1 MRWLR
6 TSCLLALALLLL
18 VPAAASAAKSKPKTT
33 HTTAGTAAAEHA
45 LIGTNDL
52 GPGWVAGTAST
63 KAESL
68 SCGGTSAAVAGVV
81 EIGAAA
87 SPTFR
92 ASGSGPFVS
101 QAAFVYGSDS
111 QAAALWEHVAGA
123 KVLACLAKSV
133 AGGGVKGIS
142 FTVLHHEELS
152 RPAGGA
158 RSSAYRVVVQA
169 KTKAQKV
176 TAYVDMLL
184 LGRGD
189 AVTALSFASF
199 TQPVD
204 TGLELSLARVVAGR
218 LA

>member
-1 MRWLR
+1 VRILCFLAAAA
-6 TSCLLALALLLL
+6 CLLA
-18 VPAAASAAKSKPKTT
+18 PAAASAAKSKPKTT
-33 HTTAGTAAAEHA
+33 HTTAGTAAAERA
-45 LIGTNDL
+45 LIGTSDL
-52 GPGWVAGTAST
+52 GPGWVAGTAATSD
-63 KAESL
+63 ESL
-68 SCGGTSAAVAGVV
+68 SCGGTSSAVAGVV

-92 ASGSGPFVS
+92 ESESGPFVS

-111 QAAALWEHVAGA
+111 EADALWEHVAGA

-133 AGGGVKGIS
+133 AGGGAKGIS
-142 FTVLHHEELS
+142 FTVLRHQELS
-152 RPAGGA
+152 RPTGDA
-158 RSSAYRVVVQA
+158 RSSAYRVIVQA

-199 TQPVD
+199 SQPVD
-204 TGLELSLARVVAGR
+204 TALELSLARVAAGR